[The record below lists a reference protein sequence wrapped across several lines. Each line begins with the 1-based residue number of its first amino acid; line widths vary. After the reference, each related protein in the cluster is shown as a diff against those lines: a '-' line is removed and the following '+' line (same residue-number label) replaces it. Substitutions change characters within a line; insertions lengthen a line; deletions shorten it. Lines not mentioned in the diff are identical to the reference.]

1 MLRYGYFHA
10 FKSGPKLLIWGE
22 VADMARLFEALS
34 QMAAGE
40 GPAAL
45 TDIADCLSADGSTV
59 LLETVGEAA
68 GIERDEDE
76 PDVFHWRVDEEGWYA
91 FQEQVETLT
100 RCTAAKPGHQH
111 LQCLADGEIA
121 VMVSCG
127 EYPADLRPD

>member
-1 MLRYGYFHA
+1 MLRYGYFHT

-22 VADMARLFEALS
+22 ADDMQRLYEALS

-45 TDIADCLSADGSTV
+45 ADIPDCIAADNSTV

-68 GIERDEDE
+68 GIEPDDTE

-100 RCTAAKPGHQH
+100 RCTPAKPGHQH
-111 LQCLADGEIA
+111 LQCLADGEIV

-127 EYPADLRPD
+127 EYPADLKPG